1 MLTLSPSDF
10 QSAYIYWQCNR
21 DGRKAPHDFYIAH
34 SYVRDN
40 FVKIFES
47 PDSSFVQEGP
57 YGENIVTYSVSTPA
71 LSWSY
76 YTLEI
81 NNKIDV
87 TIEFCANIQFRSLR
101 SLPDTKIVAISHIIK
116 QDEILLPYSIIE
128 SDALTKFY
136 KSSGLRSEIVDNYL
150 LL

>member
-1 MLTLSPSDF
+1 M
-10 QSAYIYWQCNR
+10 
-21 DGRKAPHDFYIAH
+21 
-34 SYVRDN
+34 
-40 FVKIFES
+40 
-47 PDSSFVQEGP
+47 QEGP
-57 YGENIVTYSVSTPA
+57 YGENIVTYSISTPA

-76 YTLEI
+76 YTMEI

-87 TIEFCANIQFRSLR
+87 TIEFCANVQFRSLR
-101 SLPDTKIVAISHIIK
+101 GLPDIKIVAISHIIK

-136 KSSGLRSEIVDNYL
+136 KSSGLRSEIIDNYL